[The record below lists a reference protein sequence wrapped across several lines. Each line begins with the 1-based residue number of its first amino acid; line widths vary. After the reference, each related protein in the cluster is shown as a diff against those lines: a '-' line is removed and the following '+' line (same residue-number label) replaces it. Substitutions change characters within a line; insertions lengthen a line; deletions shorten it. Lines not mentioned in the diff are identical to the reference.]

1 LVVQFFYITFI
12 FRNTVYMKKKKSPYP
27 AWVDKHRKP
36 GTEIRKFGDKFY
48 QYEVSSYYD
57 KEKKK
62 GRKKTGKLL
71 GTLSEA
77 HGFVEKK
84 FIKVSRNY
92 RGPIVKNITTK
103 EYGLSAFIQTYC
115 IDIIA
120 PLKQY
125 FPEQW
130 EWMLVA
136 LYCRILHT
144 SPIKNM
150 HYYYTKSFLSEQLNI
165 SVNAKAISQLI
176 RELGADRKPLAD
188 YMKYLAGDEK
198 FVLID
203 ATSIVSYSD
212 NLTRVHTG
220 LSKNKSYEPIFNL
233 LYFYSP
239 NNYLPAYYRLFNGN
253 IKDVKMLTTTIKE
266 SKFKDAI
273 IIGDKGFFSEENLNY
288 LEGETLQYIVPL
300 RRNST
305 LIDYKKYE
313 NLTKSNDHFLFEKR
327 VIYHDSYPLSDSRSI
342 YLFVDE
348 QMMIK
353 EKRDFIFRMHKET
366 PSYTPDEFT
375 AQLPQFGTFS
385 LITNTKAD
393 AETIFLNY
401 KSRMSIEVLFDGV
414 KNILGNDYTYMQ
426 NDEALEGWMFI
437 NHLAL
442 LIHHK
447 IYALL
452 KEKKLISKYSIR
464 DFIEYLAD
472 VKKVKINDEWMI
484 EPIITEQKKLLQQ
497 TGITI
502 P

>member
-1 LVVQFFYITFI
+1 
-12 FRNTVYMKKKKSPYP
+12 MKKKKSPYP
-27 AWVDKHRKP
+27 AWINQYRKP

-57 KEKKK
+57 KEQKK
-62 GRKKTGKLL
+62 GRKKTGKFL
-71 GTLSEA
+71 GTISQAE
-77 HGFVEKK
+77 GFVETKLM
-84 FIKVSRNY
+84 KVSRQY
-92 RGPIVKNITTK
+92 KGVMVKNITTK
-103 EYGLSAFIQTYC
+103 EYGLSAFIQSYC
-115 IDIIA
+115 QDIIT
-120 PLKQY
+120 PLKQF
-125 FPEQW
+125 FPAQW

-144 SPIKNM
+144 SPMKNM
-150 HYYYTKSFLSEQLNI
+150 GYYYTKSFLSEQFDI
-165 SVNAKAISQLI
+165 TVNAKTISQLI
-176 RELGADRKPLAD
+176 RELGGDRKPLGD
-188 YMKYLAGDEK
+188 YMTYIAGDEK
-198 FVLID
+198 FILID
-203 ATSIVSYSD
+203 ATSIVSYS
-212 NLTRVHTG
+212 NSLTRVSVG

-239 NNYLPAYYRLFNGN
+239 HSYLPAYYRLFNGN

-266 SKFKDAI
+266 SKYKDAVI
-273 IIGDKGFFSEENLNY
+273 IADKGFFSEENLTH
-288 LEGETLQYIVPL
+288 LENENLHYIVPL

-313 NLTKSNDHFLFEKR
+313 NLTKSNSHFLFEKR
-327 VIYHDSYPLSDSRSI
+327 VIYYDSYKISANRIL

-353 EKRDFIFRMHKET
+353 EKRDFILRIQKNTE
-366 PSYTPDEFT
+366 SYTQEEFT
-375 AQLPQFGTFS
+375 NQLPQFGSFS
-385 LITNTKAD
+385 VIANTESE

-401 KSRMSIEVLFDGV
+401 KSRVGVEILFDGV
-414 KNILGNDYTYMQ
+414 KNILGNDYTYMH

-472 VKKVKINDEWMI
+472 VKKVKINTEWII
-484 EPIITEQKKLLQQ
+484 EPIINEQKKILQL
-497 TGITI
+497 TGVTI